1 MQSTGR
7 KIQAGGFATT
17 VIVVA
22 TAMLTACGD
31 SNDNTPSQQQVTAQQ
46 ACDALNGKTIAGA
59 TLVTAA
65 VAASG
70 AVPTYCKVS
79 GKIAPSLNFE
89 MRLPQTW
96 NGKLH
101 YGGGGGY
108 NGVIPGLNLAAL
120 NMGYANVSSDSGH
133 QGGNVF
139 SADFA
144 LNDTNVA

>member
-1 MQSTGR
+1 MKATR
-7 KIQAGGFATT
+7 KKISVGGFGTT
-17 VIVVA
+17 AIAVA
-22 TAMLTACGD
+22 TAMLAACGG

-59 TLVTAA
+59 TLTAAA

-70 AVPTYCKVS
+70 AVPTYCKVA
-79 GKIAPSLNFE
+79 GNIAPSLNFE

-108 NGVIPGLNLAAL
+108 NGVIPGLRGLCQKPRASL
-120 NMGYANVSSDSGH
+120 P
-133 QGGNVF
+133 
-139 SADFA
+139 
-144 LNDTNVA
+144 